1 MSFWKILGGA
11 ALGVGA
17 IAAAPF
23 TGGGSL
29 LGAATLASSLAGAG
43 TIAAAVG
50 AGAVGAAA
58 GAYFDDDDDIREE
71 GRRRGEQE
79 ANARHTKDKENLQ
92 HQIAELMSSVEK
104 RENLLL
110 TMFAVGIC
118 AANADHEICDAE
130 RSELMGLVAG
140 IGEDKTI
147 SKVLKNKIDKY
158 YNTPPNL
165 PTVWKLIEK
174 HGFNDPEHIKIFSQI
189 VHMVVDADN
198 HINDDELEFIDAWDS
213 LVA

>member
-50 AGAVGAAA
+50 AGAAGAAA

-79 ANARHTKDKENLQ
+79 AAARHALEKENLQ
-92 HQIAELMSSVEK
+92 SQIADLMSSVEN
-104 RENLLL
+104 REQLLV

-140 IGEDKTI
+140 IGADKAI
-147 SKVLKNKIDKY
+147 SKATKNRIDKW
-158 YNTPPNL
+158 YNAPPNL

-174 HGFNDPEHIKIFSQI
+174 HGFNEPEYIEMFSVI
-189 VHMVVDADN
+189 VNMVVIADEETK
-198 HINDDELEFIDAWDS
+198 DSEAEFIDAWNS

>member
-29 LGAATLASSLAGAG
+29 LGAATLVGSLTGAG

-50 AGAVGAAA
+50 AGAAGAAA

-71 GRRRGEQE
+71 GRRRGEHE
-79 ANARHTKDKENLQ
+79 AAARHALEQENLQ
-92 HQIAELMSSVEK
+92 SQIADLMSNVEN
-104 RENLLL
+104 REQLLR

-130 RSELMGLVAG
+130 RAEIEMLVAG
-140 IGEDKTI
+140 IGKDKAIT
-147 SKVLKNKIDKY
+147 KATKNRIDKW

-165 PTVWKLIEK
+165 PTVWKLIKK
-174 HGFNDPEHIKIFSQI
+174 HGFNEPEYIEMFSVI
-189 VHMVVDADN
+189 VNMVVIA
-198 HINDDELEFIDAWDS
+198 DDETKDSEEEFIEAWNS